1 MSALIR
7 MRLRAY
13 LRTGR
18 PVVPTIAVLIVLGT
32 LYGGGQALV
41 GEAYG
46 VSAVVVFPVL
56 AWQTKLLLDA
66 EPDTQR
72 RLARVTIGSP
82 VREAGAGLLA
92 ALVAAVPVLP
102 IALILPWLV
111 GGVRGPRDPG
121 EASVAT
127 GVLEGIWAHLVV
139 IPPALALGALASR
152 AVTGTFGRGAAV
164 LVGGSVAA
172 IVVQTRDS
180 AIGWLGPPLISLA
193 HATAGTPR
201 APEALALT
209 ADALVWAAVAF
220 VAYGWLRRDRP

>member
-1 MSALIR
+1 
-7 MRLRAY
+7 MRLIAY

-18 PVVPTIAVLIVLGT
+18 PVVPAIAVLIVLGT

-46 VSAVVVFPVL
+46 VSAVVLFPVL

-66 EPDTQR
+66 EPDVQR
-72 RLARVTIGSP
+72 RLARVTVGSP
-82 VREAGAGLLA
+82 LREVGAGLLA

-102 IALILPWLV
+102 VALVLPWLV
-111 GGVRGPRDPG
+111 GGVRGPREEG
-121 EASVAT
+121 EASVEA
-127 GVLEGIWAHLVV
+127 GIVAGIWAHLLVML
-139 IPPALALGALASR
+139 PALALGALASR

-172 IVVQTRDS
+172 IVVQTRNS
-180 AIGWLGPPLISLA
+180 ALSWLGPPLISLA
-193 HATAGTPR
+193 HATAGGLR
-201 APEALALT
+201 VADVVALT
-209 ADALVWAAVAF
+209 ADALLWAAVAF